1 MAVNCFAGEPKE
13 FSDRE
18 VHQLMELIELGD
30 EVDTIVLQQNVNNAK
45 ALVFAREESRLL
57 AVATLK
63 RPKATYRK
71 SVSEKSDFDLDA
83 ETYPFEL
90 GYVFVK
96 EEARGKGVS
105 HQLVAAAIERSNE
118 RSIFA
123 TVRSDNAGMQRVL
136 KRAGFS
142 VVGTAYAGRKPND
155 AIQVLVREF

>member
-13 FSDRE
+13 FSASE
-18 VHQLMELIELGD
+18 VRQLMELVELGD

-45 ALVFAREESRLL
+45 ALVFAREETQLL

-63 RPKATYRK
+63 RPKTSYRK
-71 SVSEKSDFDLDA
+71 SVSEKSGFDLAA

-96 EEARGKGVS
+96 EDARGKGVS
-105 HQLVAAAIERSNE
+105 HQLVAAAIERSND

-123 TVRSDNAGMQRVL
+123 TVRSDNSGMLQVL
-136 KRAGFS
+136 QRAGFS
-142 VVGTAYAGRKPND
+142 MVGSAYAGRKPKD